1 MKERDALFLLL
12 LLVVAARSSSATV
25 EPPRV
30 PGSTTVERWLTTG
43 VYWWC
48 TAPNEAEPLVA
59 WFRDNAASVRLVKM
73 LGTDGGNCAVV
84 LFEVR
89 ERVVWP
95 LSGTPEEAP
104 NGVDTTLE
112 DLRGETKLG
121 AFFRRMAE
129 KTLEHLKRVDE
140 AVQQWLQQHLPT
152 PPAWP

>member
-1 MKERDALFLLL
+1 MVLLL
-12 LLVVAARSSSATV
+12 LLVVATRSAQSST
-25 EPPRV
+25 
-30 PGSTTVERWLTTG
+30 PGGPLAPAPTTDNRRWLTTG

-84 LFEVR
+84 LFDVR
-89 ERVVWP
+89 ERLVWP

-104 NGVDTTLE
+104 NGIDTTLE
-112 DLRGETKLG
+112 DLRGESKLA

-129 KTLEHLKRVDE
+129 KTWEHIKRVDE
-140 AVQQWLQQHLPT
+140 AVQQWLQQRLPT
-152 PPAWP
+152 PP